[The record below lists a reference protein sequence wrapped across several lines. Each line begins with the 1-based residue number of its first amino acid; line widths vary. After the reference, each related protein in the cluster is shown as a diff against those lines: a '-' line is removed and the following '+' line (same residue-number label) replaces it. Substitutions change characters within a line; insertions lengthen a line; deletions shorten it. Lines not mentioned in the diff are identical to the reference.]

1 MGIGRSHTFDDR
13 RQRKDMKHSILVVDD
28 NPGVTSPMSEYLER
42 AGYEVRVAQ
51 SSSEARNAIGGKNY
65 SLVITD
71 LRMESGQDD
80 DGLDFV
86 RYVRTVKPGLP
97 VFILT
102 ASGEP
107 EAAAEGIRLQVSKF
121 LGKPISM
128 PRLLTTV
135 TEFVTHFYGS

>member
-1 MGIGRSHTFDDR
+1 
-13 RQRKDMKHSILVVDD
+13 MKHSILVVDD
-28 NPGVTSPMSEYLER
+28 NPGVASPISEYLEK
-42 AGYEVRVAQ
+42 AGYEVRIAQ
-51 SSSEARNAIGGKNY
+51 TSNEARNAIGGKNY

-71 LRMESGQDD
+71 LRMESGRDE
-80 DGLDFV
+80 DGLDFI
-86 RYVRTVKPGLP
+86 RYMRRVKPGMP

-107 EAAAEGIRLQVSKF
+107 ETAAEGIRLQVNKF

-135 TEFVTHFYGS
+135 QEFVHNFYGS

>member
-1 MGIGRSHTFDDR
+1 
-13 RQRKDMKHSILVVDD
+13 MKHSILVVDD
-28 NPGVTSPMSEYLER
+28 NPGVTAPMSEYLER

-71 LRMESGQDD
+71 LRMESGCDE
-80 DGLDFV
+80 DGLGLI
-86 RYVRTVKPGLP
+86 RYMQKVKPGLP

-107 EAAAEGIRLQVSKF
+107 EAAAEGIRLHVNKF

-128 PRLLTTV
+128 PRLLNTV
-135 TEFVTHFYGS
+135 EEFVHDFYGT